1 MYLARNAQEEALQK
15 IATQMRMQNL
25 IESAVKLYTA
35 GAMTQAEF
43 QAEMMRLNRTIRE
56 Q

>member
-15 IATQMRMQNL
+15 IATQMQNL
-25 IESAVKLYTA
+25 IESAVKLYTD

-43 QAEMMRLNRTIRE
+43 QAEMMRLNSLIRG
-56 Q
+56 